1 VHRSRSGLKIHSG
14 RVTRAII
21 PKLQSVVPRYNA
33 HPGQPPNFQSHPMD
47 EARIISLEE
56 KITFQEDQ
64 IDELN
69 KTVYQKQQRLE
80 RLEEFC
86 REHAAEIRAPSDTRN
101 AVRSV
106 NERPPHY

>member
-1 VHRSRSGLKIHSG
+1 M
-14 RVTRAII
+14 T
-21 PKLQSVVPRYNA
+21 
-33 HPGQPPNFQSHPMD
+33 D
-47 EARIISLEE
+47 ERLIYIEE

-69 KTVYQKQQRLE
+69 KTVHRQQQRPE

-86 REHAAEIRAPSDTRN
+86 RELAGQIRALSEAGN
-101 AVRSV
+101 AGPTA

>member
-1 VHRSRSGLKIHSG
+1 MTDERLIH
-14 RVTRAII
+14 I
-21 PKLQSVVPRYNA
+21 
-33 HPGQPPNFQSHPMD
+33 
-47 EARIISLEE
+47 EE

-69 KTVYQKQQRLE
+69 KTVYQQQQRLE

-86 REHAAEIRAPSDTRN
+86 RELAAQIRALSETRN
-101 AVRSV
+101 AGPSV

>member
-1 VHRSRSGLKIHSG
+1 M
-14 RVTRAII
+14 T
-21 PKLQSVVPRYNA
+21 
-33 HPGQPPNFQSHPMD
+33 D
-47 EARIISLEE
+47 ERLNDIET

-69 KTVYQKQQRLE
+69 KTVYQQQQRLE

-86 REHAAEIRAPSDTRN
+86 RELSGQIRALSEAGN
-101 AVRSV
+101 AGQTA